1 MLLPV
6 EADLIALALTAVALI
21 GTLVY
26 MVRGGR
32 LFWVIVGGGLMTL
45 AFAVLSVLTI
55 KYSAR
60 VIRVTGESSP
70 HAEKQMLVL
79 SKTVTVGVKDIELSS
94 SDVRTIVVNE
104 TSRPLVIRAAVY
116 SEFSAGPRP
125 PGDVT
130 IEPFSVLPFAEHIE
144 HVGPND
150 PLPSEVSSS
159 SSTTTNYWLTW

>member
-32 LFWVIVGGGLMTL
+32 LFWVIVGGGVMTL

-60 VIRVTGESSP
+60 VVRVTGDSTP
-70 HAEKQMLVL
+70 HAAKQMLVL
-79 SKTVTVGVKDIELSS
+79 SKAITVNGKEIELSS

-104 TSRPLVIRAAVY
+104 TGRPLTIRAAVY
-116 SEFSAGPRP
+116 SDANAGPPAPR
-125 PGDVT
+125 DVT
-130 IEPFSVLPFAEHIE
+130 IEPFGVLPFAEHIE
-144 HVGPND
+144 HLGPDD
-150 PLPSEVSSS
+150 PLPREVSAST
-159 SSTTTNYWLTW
+159 SSTIQYWLTW

>member
-1 MLLPV
+1 VLLPV

-32 LFWVIVGGGLMTL
+32 LFSVIIGGGIMTL

-60 VIRVTGESSP
+60 VIRVTRDGEP

-79 SKTVTVGVKDIELSS
+79 SKTLTVNGKDVELSS

-104 TSRPLVIRAAVY
+104 TSRPLTIRAAVY
-116 SEFSAGPRP
+116 SELSAGPRP

-130 IEPFSVLPFAEHIE
+130 IEPFGVLHFAEHID
-144 HVGPND
+144 HVGPTD
-150 PLPSEVSSS
+150 PLPREVSSS
-159 SSTTTNYWLTW
+159 SSSTTKYWLTW